1 MKRIALLLG
10 LAVFATVVMQ
20 AQRKTTQQREEHA
33 FEEAVTRAAEPEVK
47 VFIQPLIADLQMIEK
62 ERQPY
67 GPYTYKIKS
76 PENLTIV
83 ELENFKKRALYQAV
97 QISDADVLIEPLL
110 IRISTKAIPTNLLS
124 T

>member
-47 VFIQPLIADLQMIEK
+47 VFIHPLIADLQMIET

-67 GPYTYKIKS
+67 GPYTYA
-76 PENLTIV
+76 
-83 ELENFKKRALYQAV
+83 RALP
-97 QISDADVLIEPLL
+97 SGADFGC
-110 IRISTKAIPTNLLS
+110 RRADRASF
-124 T
+124 

>member
-33 FEEAVTRAAEPEVK
+33 FEEAITRAAEPEVK
-47 VFIQPLIADLQMIEK
+47 VFIQPLIADLQMIET

-67 GPYTYKIKS
+67 GPTPTKSNLPKI
-76 PENLTIV
+76 
-83 ELENFKKRALYQAV
+83 
-97 QISDADVLIEPLL
+97 
-110 IRISTKAIPTNLLS
+110 
-124 T
+124 

>member
-47 VFIQPLIADLQMIEK
+47 VFIHPLIADLQPLVSAK
-62 ERQPY
+62 
-67 GPYTYKIKS
+67 TYQSIKTM
-76 PENLTIV
+76 PATPANRRCECP
-83 ELENFKKRALYQAV
+83 F
-97 QISDADVLIEPLL
+97 
-110 IRISTKAIPTNLLS
+110 
-124 T
+124 